1 MSKLLQKNNLK
12 KIGKMLGEIGI
23 LCYYVIMST
32 GARIWRHLIMMPPIK
47 RRNVSMKKRILAGFM
62 ACTPV
67 FAGGVVASADTVID
81 NGNAQM
87 GSNQLM
93 TPTQDSVDQDGGTG
107 SNIPRC
113 SFCGQMFAPVNRCR
127 CPIRP

>member
-1 MSKLLQKNNLK
+1 
-12 KIGKMLGEIGI
+12 
-23 LCYYVIMST
+23 
-32 GARIWRHLIMMPPIK
+32 
-47 RRNVSMKKRILAGFM
+47 MKKRILAGFM

-107 SNIPRC
+107 RIGISC
-113 SFCGQMFAPVNRCR
+113 SICGRMVAPVNRCV